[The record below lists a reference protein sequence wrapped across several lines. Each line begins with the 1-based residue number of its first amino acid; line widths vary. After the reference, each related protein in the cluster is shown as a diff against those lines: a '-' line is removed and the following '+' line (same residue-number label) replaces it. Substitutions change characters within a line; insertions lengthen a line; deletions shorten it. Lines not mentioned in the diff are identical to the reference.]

1 MLPICR
7 SVRLAKP
14 MRAVARNVHLQRRS
28 YSRIAKPQGL
38 VLPNQS
44 KTMEF
49 IRLDGKKV
57 DLSAEEQQKIAQD
70 LWVLPDFI
78 TKEEEHQLIEEINP
92 LFKKKRYIDTHWDGV
107 ITGYKEIEKSFWVRL
122 TRILTL
128 SSLYQAYESCIRS
141 KGL

>member
-1 MLPICR
+1 
-7 SVRLAKP
+7 
-14 MRAVARNVHLQRRS
+14 
-28 YSRIAKPQGL
+28 
-38 VLPNQS
+38 
-44 KTMEF
+44 MEF